1 MVLQTPEEKTQQ
13 YKEMQ
18 LAVFNNFLKDF
29 QEDEK
34 QLMQEPSFVEKER
47 DIEKREREEMK
58 RLEKQVFKKE
68 QQDVEEAYANGNL
81 KLLRDRIYRSI
92 VDGVLKQEKVLARSQ
107 AQFSESEA
115 AANKKRQEVQSALN
129 KK

>member
-1 MVLQTPEEKTQQ
+1 VVLQTPEEKTQQ

>member
-1 MVLQTPEEKTQQ
+1 M
-13 YKEMQ
+13 
-18 LAVFNNFLKDF
+18 
-29 QEDEK
+29 
-34 QLMQEPSFVEKER
+34 EKER

>member
-1 MVLQTPEEKTQQ
+1 VALQTPEEKTQQ

-47 DIEKREREEMK
+47 DIEKREREEIK
-58 RLEKQVFKKE
+58 RLEK
-68 QQDVEEAYANGNL
+68 
-81 KLLRDRIYRSI
+81 
-92 VDGVLKQEKVLARSQ
+92 
-107 AQFSESEA
+107 
-115 AANKKRQEVQSALN
+115 
-129 KK
+129 